1 MFEMVKLRRAKKQ
14 RNEQE
19 EDDFIDTNYV
29 HRQVVDFHPH
39 CYVQQLAVAEAK
51 HFDEMYAIAHAP
63 AHGDEESDA

>member
-1 MFEMVKLRRAKKQ
+1 MVKLRRAKKK

-39 CYVQQLAVAEAK
+39 CYVQQLAIAEAK
-51 HFDEMYAIAHAP
+51 HFDEIYAIAHAP

>member
-1 MFEMVKLRRAKKQ
+1 MVKLRRAKKQ

-39 CYVQQLAVAEAK
+39 CYVPQLALAEAK

>member
-1 MFEMVKLRRAKKQ
+1 MVKLRRAKKQ
-14 RNEQE
+14 QNEQE

>member
-1 MFEMVKLRRAKKQ
+1 MVKLRRAKKQ
-14 RNEQE
+14 QNEQE

-39 CYVQQLAVAEAK
+39 CYVQQLALAEAK

>member
-1 MFEMVKLRRAKKQ
+1 MVKLRRAKKRQ
-14 RNEQE
+14 NEQD

-39 CYVQQLAVAEAK
+39 CYVQQLALAEAK
-51 HFDEMYAIAHAP
+51 HFDEIYAIAHAP

>member
-1 MFEMVKLRRAKKQ
+1 MVKLRRAKKK

-19 EDDFIDTNYV
+19 EDDFVDTNYV

-39 CYVQQLAVAEAK
+39 CYVQQLAIAEAK
-51 HFDEMYAIAHAP
+51 HFDEIYAIAHAP

>member
-1 MFEMVKLRRAKKQ
+1 MVKLRRAKKKQ
-14 RNEQE
+14 NEQE

-39 CYVQQLAVAEAK
+39 CYVQQLAIAEAK
-51 HFDEMYAIAHAP
+51 HFDEIYAIAHAP